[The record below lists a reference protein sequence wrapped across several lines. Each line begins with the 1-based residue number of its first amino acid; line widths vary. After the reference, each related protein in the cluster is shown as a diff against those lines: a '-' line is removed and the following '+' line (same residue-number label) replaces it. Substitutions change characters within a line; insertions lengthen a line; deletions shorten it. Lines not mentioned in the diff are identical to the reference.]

1 MAKRAIDKVLESE
14 LTMTIGDH
22 SGIKLKSIYF
32 KPCEYGSFSH
42 IYISPMDTGNLGLKS
57 MYLWKIM
64 RSHPDHWDYTPEV
77 TLMMEGD
84 VVTSMETILI
94 SNEIETPDY
103 FNFIGNI
110 DIRSKRITV
119 IDPDGEGGFKEY
131 TRNYSKRGDVSL
143 AITVY
148 TKRPTATCGP
158 KSLGAMIDPNYK
170 APKFLTDVGD
180 APLDTGYDMAA
191 MCANIDKRHG
201 THYELNDIGTRDI
214 SEKVPYVPPYAIHD
228 PYGDG
233 ERLTDV
239 STLKLMLDYISAYC
253 DNLSDNINDDDYKI
267 HFENLQNMI
276 SVFKELTHVEAKSKR
291 ICDDI
296 ITSLGHDN
304 GSVCDIV
311 RIAHGVKRLLMGC
324 IAFG

>member
-119 IDPDGEGGFKEY
+119 RDPDGEGGFKEY
-131 TRNYSKRGDVSL
+131 THNYSKRGDVNL

-170 APKFLTDVGD
+170 APKFLTDIGD
-180 APLDTGYDMAA
+180 APLDIGYD
-191 MCANIDKRHG
+191 
-201 THYELNDIGTRDI
+201 
-214 SEKVPYVPPYAIHD
+214 
-228 PYGDG
+228 DG
-233 ERLTDV
+233 ERLTDT
-239 STLKLMLDYISAYC
+239 STLRIMLDYISAYC
-253 DNLSDNINDDDYKI
+253 DNLSDNINDDYKI